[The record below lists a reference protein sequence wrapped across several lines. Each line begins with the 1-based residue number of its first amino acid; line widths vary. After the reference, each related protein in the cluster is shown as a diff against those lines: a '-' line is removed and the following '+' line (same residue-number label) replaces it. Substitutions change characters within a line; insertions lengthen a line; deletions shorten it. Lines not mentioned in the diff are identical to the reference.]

1 MSSGPVVNSNTPTP
15 EELEVKAAELEAR
28 RLEAARALAVAK
40 SSWWRRADP
49 LVLAILAGALTLLGN
64 MSVALW
70 NSHSSI
76 AQEKNKAADDLKL
89 EQTKAHYNLVLQ
101 AMATSDAATAKRN
114 IHFFIDAGLLDDDNC
129 KIRNALEQDQPV
141 LPSLSGTAPPT
152 PPGLHSAPEIASLY
166 NFPPGL
172 DGRGETIG
180 VLEFGGKVNSAD
192 LAAYFKSLNLPV
204 PDITSVSMDG
214 PKNNSSDADT
224 QVMLDTEVVG
234 SIAPRA
240 RIRVYFLPFKGSGF
254 TAAMKQAE
262 TDHVAV
268 LFTGWGQPESQWGDD
283 EIKETNT
290 ALQDAAQHGITV
302 LATAGDAGV
311 TDGVNDGRRHVDFPA
326 SSPWVLAVGGTTL
339 KSANG
344 HIESETAWNSS
355 NGAAT
360 GGGVSEKF
368 DRPAWQSATPVPR
381 RDDGSFGRGI
391 PDVAA
396 SASPENG
403 LSIIAQGRPAVLGG
417 SSVAVPIFAGLIT
430 LIDQGVGYSIGYLNP
445 SLYQEMG
452 PAGVFRA
459 ITSGDNG
466 VNGVKGYTAGPGWN
480 AVTGWGR
487 PDGSQL
493 LDWLRTHPTSN
504 HFNSSVTTPCQ
515 PLSK

>member
-1 MSSGPVVNSNTPTP
+1 MSSGPVVNSDTPTP

-28 RLEAARALAVAK
+28 RLEAARALALAK
-40 SSWWRRADP
+40 SSSWRRADP
-49 LVLAILAGALTLLGN
+49 LVLAILAGTLTLLGN

-70 NSHSSI
+70 NSHSSVS
-76 AQEKNKAADDLKL
+76 QEKDKAADDLKL

-129 KIRNALEQDQPV
+129 KIRDAIEKDQPV

-152 PPGLHSAPEIASLY
+152 PPGLHSAPEIAGLY

-172 DGRGETIG
+172 DGRGVTIG
-180 VLEFGGKVNSAD
+180 VLEFGGKVNPAD
-192 LAAYFKSLNLPV
+192 LATYFKSLNLPV
-204 PDITSVSMDG
+204 PDVTSFSIDG
-214 PKNNSSDADT
+214 PKNNASEADT

-240 RIRVYFLPFKGSGF
+240 RIRVYFLPFRGSGF
-254 TAAMKQAE
+254 TAAIKQAE
-262 TDHVAV
+262 TDHAAV
-268 LFTGWGQPESQWGDD
+268 VFTGWGRPESEWSDD
-283 EIKETNT
+283 EMKETNT
-290 ALQDAAQHGITV
+290 AFEYAAHHDITV

-339 KSANG
+339 KSTNG
-344 HIESETAWNSS
+344 RIDSETAWNSA
-355 NGAAT
+355 GGGAT

-368 DRPAWQSATPVPR
+368 DRPAWQSAVRIPK
-381 RDDGSFGRGI
+381 RDDGNFGRGV

-417 SSVAVPIFAGLIT
+417 SSVAVPIFAGLIA
-430 LIDQGVGYSIGYLNP
+430 LIDQGIGYSIGYLNP
-445 SLYQEMG
+445 SLYQEIG
-452 PAGVFRA
+452 PAGVFHA
-459 ITSGDNG
+459 ITTGDNG
-466 VNGVKGYTAGPGWN
+466 VKGVTGYTAGPGWT
-480 AVTGWGR
+480 AVTGWGS
-487 PDGSQL
+487 PNGSLL
-493 LDWLRTHPTSN
+493 LDWLRKHP
-504 HFNSSVTTPCQ
+504 NSSHGNSPVTTPCH
-515 PLSK
+515 PVSK